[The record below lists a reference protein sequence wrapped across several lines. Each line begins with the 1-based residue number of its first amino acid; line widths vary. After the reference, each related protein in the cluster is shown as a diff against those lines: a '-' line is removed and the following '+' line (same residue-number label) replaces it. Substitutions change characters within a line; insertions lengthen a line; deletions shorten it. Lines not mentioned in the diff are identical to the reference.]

1 MAGVMAR
8 VGLKKEGWETEMW
21 KCLGE
26 MTDGITRR
34 GDNDFGVEADAELNT
49 YPIFEQTSA
58 YRRSRS

>member
-1 MAGVMAR
+1 MAR
-8 VGLKKEGWETEMW
+8 VSSKKARWETEMW

-34 GDNDFGVEADAELNT
+34 GDNDFGVEADAELNAC
-49 YPIFEQTSA
+49 PAFEQTSGLTST